1 MQGDWFDW
9 DDKIG
14 QFNQEDNM
22 NRKEVAKR
30 FSDEVLK
37 RSGNEIVSITLFGS
51 VAEGADTA
59 DSDIDILVITDADQ
73 NLSSD
78 IYDIVADF
86 VIRYSELPSVLA
98 YPLNNISEFAK
109 KIVREGVVL
118 YERDR
123 STFTKVQTLS

>member
-1 MQGDWFDW
+1 MDNEID
-9 DDKIG
+9 
-14 QFNQEDNM
+14 QFNQEDDM

-30 FSDEVLK
+30 FSEEVLK
-37 RSGNEIVSITLFGS
+37 TSDNKIVSTTLFGS

-73 NLSSD
+73 NISRE

-98 YPLNNISEFAK
+98 YPLNNMSEFAK
-109 KIVREGVVL
+109 KIVRKGVVL

-123 STFTKVQTLS
+123 GAFTKVQTLS